1 MFTGAKLFQKLR
13 SDLTLK
19 LSNIKLLLVNAEGFS
34 LNGSGQKGT
43 AVSNG
48 NALEDLRDSE
58 VECIAFSESSSEEIS
73 TVAESLGVML
83 HQGVT
88 QRITF
93 YNKIKEEYSV
103 TDSEIAFI
111 CRDDSDLPIIQRVSF
126 SAVTGDAPLD
136 VKKESYYAAYGTGQ
150 LALTEIAFL
159 ISKAKNYPSGWS
171 E

>member
-1 MFTGAKLFQKLR
+1 MFQKLR

-19 LSNIKLLLVNAEGFS
+19 LSNVKLLLVNAEGFS
-34 LNGSGQKGT
+34 LNGSAHKSAGI
-43 AVSNG
+43 ANG
-48 NALEDLRDSE
+48 SAIKDLRDSD
-58 VECIAFSESSSEEIS
+58 VECVAFSEFSSEEIS

-88 QRITF
+88 QKMAF

-111 CRDDSDLPIIQRVSF
+111 CMDVSDLPIVKRVNF
-126 SAVTGDAPLD
+126 SAVTADADLD
-136 VKKESYYAAYGTGQ
+136 VKKESYYAAYGSGQ
-150 LALTEIAFL
+150 WALTEIAYL
-159 ISKAKNYPSGWS
+159 IAKAKNYPSGWS